1 MKFMTFN
8 IRHDHGPQSLRESFT
23 SAEVPESLAGEQPW
37 AIRKWKVADTVLL
50 WSPDIVGFQEPEH
63 HQVIDLQSLL
73 HDEYDWVG
81 AGRNDG
87 NEDGEYCPVFYKREL
102 LKVNSW
108 KTLWLS
114 KEPETPGSK
123 GWDASHPRIA
133 NWVEF
138 ERKSDGS
145 KFTLLNAHFDH
156 QGVESRRGAAQLI
169 LERVQA
175 NPGLTVLMGD
185 LNSPEDDPG
194 YQTLTG
200 GGDTDRNDTMH
211 CLEELN
217 DRLKLDYATKT
228 GEPVRTSG
236 PNANM
241 TLPTHRVMRPGQIL
255 QNLRG
260 NTDGDTDTKFVDTR
274 YELATRLNKKP
285 GDTHATMSGP
295 LGDKNTFTSFGAGD
309 PDQCNAP
316 RRLDYIMMMKHQ
328 NVTVRRF
335 GVLSNIFD
343 DNLYISD
350 HRPVVAEL
358 EW

>member
-1 MKFMTFN
+1 M
-8 IRHDHGPQSLRESFT
+8 
-23 SAEVPESLAGEQPW
+23 
-37 AIRKWKVADTVLL
+37 
-50 WSPDIVGFQEPEH
+50 
-63 HQVIDLQSLL
+63 
-73 HDEYDWVG
+73 
-81 AGRNDG
+81 
-87 NEDGEYCPVFYKREL
+87 
-102 LKVNSW
+102 
-108 KTLWLS
+108 
-114 KEPETPGSK
+114 
-123 GWDASHPRIA
+123 
-133 NWVEF
+133 
-138 ERKSDGS
+138 
-145 KFTLLNAHFDH
+145 
-156 QGVESRRGAAQLI
+156 I

-175 NPGLTVLMGD
+175 NQGLTVLMGD

-200 GGDTDRNDTMH
+200 GGDKDRNDTMR

-236 PNANM
+236 PNATM

-260 NTDGDTDTKFVDTR
+260 NNTDSNTSTTFVDTR
-274 YELATRLNKKP
+274 YALATRLNKKP

-295 LGDKNTFTSFGAGD
+295 LGDKNTFTSFGPGD
-309 PDQCNAP
+309 PDICNAP
-316 RRLDYIMMMKHQ
+316 RRLDYIMMMKHE

-350 HRPVVAEL
+350 HRPVVAGL